1 MFFKNIFLVK
11 SKLKSNFILQKDIFI
26 IKFVPT
32 HILYGEFIFSRCRV
46 YNKPSNAE
54 VYIWTWH

>member
-54 VYIWTWH
+54 VYI